1 MEQHHN
7 SNIDKSTL
15 LLLVLG
21 MFFLTNVILAE
32 LIGVKLFSLEE
43 TFGLKPFNWN
53 LFGISGS
60 LNFTVGVIL
69 WPLVFIMTDILN
81 EYYGVKGVRRLSYIA
96 VGLVS
101 YAFIMI
107 YAAINVAP
115 AGFWLST
122 NVDKGVPNMQTAYA
136 VIYGQGMWI
145 IGGSIIAFLFGQLV
159 DVTAFHKIKKVTGEK
174 SIWLRAT
181 GSTVISQL
189 FDSIIVLYIAFVIP
203 GSMTLAQF
211 FAFALLNYIYKVS
224 AAVALTPALYWVHN
238 IIDKFLGKELSE
250 KMRAE
255 AMKN

>member
-1 MEQHHN
+1 MEQHQN
-7 SNIDKSTL
+7 PNTDKSTL

-43 TFGLKPFNWN
+43 TFGFKPFNWN

-96 VGLVS
+96 VALVS

-115 AGFWLST
+115 AGFWVST

-136 VIYGQGMWI
+136 VIYGQGLWI

-189 FDSIIVLYIAFVIP
+189 FDSIIVLYVAFVIP
-203 GSMTLAQF
+203 GSWTLNQF
-211 FAFALLNYIYKVS
+211 FAFALVNYIYKLS